1 MHTYS
6 VIRSNRRSIALEI
19 RPDRTLLVRAPYFAS
34 SAQIRSFVMS
44 REDWIDQ
51 HLMRMKAREDA
62 RRLLPALTPD
72 DIRKL
77 GEKACADI
85 PARIRHFAPL
95 VGVTAGR
102 VTIRNQRTRWGSCSA
117 KGNLNFN
124 CLLMLCPEPVRDYIV
139 VHELCHRLEMN
150 HSPRFWAD
158 VEAVLPDYRKPR
170 RWLRE
175 NGGDLIARMEA
186 GRRKDS
192 GGRIST

>member
-6 VIRSNRRSIALEI
+6 VIRSRRRSIALEI
-19 RPDRTLLVRAPYFAS
+19 RPDQTLLVRAPYYATNT
-34 SAQIRSFVMS
+34 QIRGFVES
-44 REDWIDQ
+44 RESWIDK
-51 HLMRMKAREDA
+51 HLARMEEKNEA

-72 DIRKL
+72 DIQNL

-85 PARIRHFAPL
+85 PARIRHFAPV
-95 VGVTAGR
+95 VGVTVGR

-124 CLLMLCPEPVRDYIV
+124 CLLMLCPENVRDYVV

-158 VEAVLPDYRKPR
+158 VEAVLPDYREPK

-175 NGGDLIARMEA
+175 NGGDLIARMDA
-186 GRRKDS
+186 GMLES
-192 GGRIST
+192 GAER

>member
-19 RPDRTLLVRAPYFAS
+19 RPDRTLLVRAPYFVPS
-34 SAQIRSFVMS
+34 SQIRGFVMS
-44 REDWIDQ
+44 REDWINK
-51 HLMRMKAREDA
+51 HLSRMEEKNEA
-62 RRLLPALTPD
+62 RRLLPSLTPD
-72 DIRKL
+72 DI
-77 GEKACADI
+77 
-85 PARIRHFAPL
+85 L
-95 VGVTAGR
+95 VGVTVGR

-124 CLLMLCPEPVRDYIV
+124 CLLMLCPENVRDYVV

-158 VEAVLPDYRKPR
+158 VEAVLPDYREPK

-175 NGGDLIARMEA
+175 HGGDLIARMEA
-186 GRRKDS
+186 GMME
-192 GGRIST
+192 GGAGR

>member
-6 VIRSNRRSIALEI
+6 VIRSRRRSIALEI
-19 RPDRTLLVRAPYFAS
+19 RPDQTLLVRAPYYATNT
-34 SAQIRSFVMS
+34 QIRGFVES
-44 REDWIDQ
+44 RESWIDK
-51 HLMRMKAREDA
+51 HLARMEEKNEA

-72 DIRKL
+72 DIRNL

-85 PARIRHFAPL
+85 PARIRHFAPV
-95 VGVTAGR
+95 VGVTVGR

-124 CLLMLCPEPVRDYIV
+124 CLLMLCPENVRDYVV

-150 HSPRFWAD
+150 HSPRFWTD
-158 VEAVLPDYRKPR
+158 VEAVLPGYREPK

-175 NGGDLIARMEA
+175 NGGDLIARMDA
-186 GRRKDS
+186 GALTSRES
-192 GGRIST
+192 SS

>member
-6 VIRSNRRSIALEI
+6 VIRSRRRSIALEI
-19 RPDRTLLVRAPYFAS
+19 RPDQTLLVRAPYYATNT
-34 SAQIRSFVMS
+34 QIRGFVES
-44 REDWIDQ
+44 RESWIDK
-51 HLMRMKAREDA
+51 HLARMEEKNEA

-72 DIRKL
+72 DIRNL

-85 PARIRHFAPL
+85 PARIRHFAPV
-95 VGVTAGR
+95 VGVTVGR

-124 CLLMLCPEPVRDYIV
+124 CLLMLCPENVRDYVV

-158 VEAVLPDYRKPR
+158 VEAVLPDYREPK

-186 GRRKDS
+186 GMME
-192 GGRIST
+192 GGAGR

>member
-6 VIRSNRRSIALEI
+6 VIRSRRRSIALEI
-19 RPDRTLLVRAPYFAS
+19 RPDQTLLVRAPYYATNT
-34 SAQIRSFVMS
+34 QIRGFVES
-44 REDWIDQ
+44 RESWIDK
-51 HLMRMKAREDA
+51 HLARMEEKNEA

-72 DIRKL
+72 DIRNL

-85 PARIRHFAPL
+85 PARIRHFAPV
-95 VGVTAGR
+95 VGVTVGR

-124 CLLMLCPEPVRDYIV
+124 CLLMLCPENVRDYVV

-158 VEAVLPDYRKPR
+158 VEAVLPDYREPK

-175 NGGDLIARMEA
+175 NGGDLIARMDA
-186 GRRKDS
+186 GMLES
-192 GGRIST
+192 GAER

>member
-19 RPDRTLLVRAPYFAS
+19 RPDRTLLVRPPYFVPS
-34 SAQIRSFVMS
+34 SQIRGFVMS
-44 REDWIDQ
+44 REDWINK
-51 HLMRMKAREDA
+51 HLSRMEEKNEA
-62 RRLLPALTPD
+62 RRLLPSLTPD
-72 DIRKL
+72 DIQKL
-77 GEKACADI
+77 TRRACTDI
-85 PARIRHFAPL
+85 PARIRHFLPI
-95 VGVTAGR
+95 VGVTVGR

-124 CLLMLCPEPVRDYIV
+124 CLLMLCPENVRDYVV

-158 VEAVLPDYRKPR
+158 VEAVLPDYREPK

-175 NGGDLIARMEA
+175 HGGDLIARMEA
-186 GRRKDS
+186 GMME
-192 GGRIST
+192 GGAGR

>member
-6 VIRSNRRSIALEI
+6 VIRSRRRSIALEI
-19 RPDRTLLVRAPYFAS
+19 RPDQTLLVRAPYYATNT
-34 SAQIRSFVMS
+34 QIRSFVES
-44 REDWIDQ
+44 RESWIDK
-51 HLMRMKAREDA
+51 HLARMEEKNEA

-72 DIRKL
+72 DIRNL

-85 PARIRHFAPL
+85 PARIRHFAPV
-95 VGVTAGR
+95 VGVTVGR

-124 CLLMLCPEPVRDYIV
+124 CLLMLCPENVRDYVV

-158 VEAVLPDYRKPR
+158 VEAVLPDYREPK

-175 NGGDLIARMEA
+175 NGGDLIARMDA
-186 GRRKDS
+186 GMLES
-192 GGRIST
+192 GAER